1 MFSMLRKAADPRKI
15 QATLRATHFNGELKY
30 LPQTT
35 FSQADLAY
43 ALEAAARTY
52 EAVERGDRR
61 PSTALLLRFGQ
72 LCSVREPALLDRLWQ
87 HTKGHPFPRKSDLVG
102 CTVPEEFHHLV
113 LDDEPGKETASR
125 EAMV

>member
-1 MFSMLRKAADPRKI
+1 M
-15 QATLRATHFNGELKY
+15 
-30 LPQTT
+30 
-35 FSQADLAY
+35 
-43 ALEAAARTY
+43 
-52 EAVERGDRR
+52 R
-61 PSTALLLRFGQ
+61 PSNEATAAPRPPLLLRFGQ